1 VVGYPRHHPHR
12 TRTPTEPLAGPL
24 RPPTHPTRLLRP
36 PASRESTAGLL
47 RPLAPRKPPTA
58 PIPPSTVTPHCSK
71 PQERPPIGV
80 GRPKCPKNNDKI
92 YQMKQLIN
100 NK

>member
-12 TRTPTEPLAGPL
+12 TRTPTEPLAG
-24 RPPTHPTRLLRP
+24 LLRP
-36 PASRESTAGLL
+36 SASRESTAGLL
-47 RPLAPRKPPTA
+47 RPLAPQKPPTA